1 MNSLFPLRYRRAL
14 CGGAMVTFLVSSS
27 LLLLSSAD
35 ADAGNPVPYINQPL
49 VPDAPAPGGSGF
61 TLTVNGTGFV
71 SGSVVDW
78 NGSARTTTFVNG
90 SAVDSSDRGLR
101 HCHSGYGLGD
111 SGESCAR
118 RRYL

>member
-1 MNSLFPLRYRRAL
+1 MKSLIPLRYRHVLRGTGIAAL
-14 CGGAMVTFLVSSS
+14 LVTG
-27 LLLLSSAD
+27 LLLLVSSAD

-49 VPDAPAPGGSGF
+49 VPDAAAPGGSGF